1 VSARLLLVASLN
13 FADDYGGLDRSAK
26 QLKAQ
31 AFPYDQIDCEPLIQE
46 LIRVGMLI
54 QYEVNNRMYL
64 HIKGF
69 QKHQKVE
76 KPAKP
81 RIPVYD
87 PSVNTPLLLPESS
100 PSPHL
105 LVAVSSS
112 EGNGREGKGV
122 KRESTRGRGDERATR
137 LSENWEPTDEFWE
150 IAKAEGID
158 PERTAAKF
166 RDYWISVP
174 GAKGRKLNWKATW
187 RNWCRSD
194 AERNH
199 GRSLNGSGGD
209 DEAEKIWSQLIASDG
224 SDPPRTEQIQ
234 SAINAVGGWPAIRL
248 RTPYEDLKLKNS
260 FCDALRGTKP

>member
-1 VSARLLLVASLN
+1 MSARLLLVASLN

-46 LIRVGMLI
+46 LIRVGLLI

-112 EGNGREGKGV
+112 EGNGREGKG
-122 KRESTRGRGDERATR
+122 KEGEGEREGEPPPAGLDLAIWGKWLEYRSKIRKPLKPASIPAAQRALAAFGSDQAAVVEQSIAQGWQGLFALKLNGAQPVSTPP
-137 LSENWEPTDEFWE
+137 L
-150 IAKAEGID
+150 KL
-158 PERTAAKF
+158 RTA
-166 RDYWISVP
+166 DEI
-174 GAKGRKLNWKATW
+174 
-187 RNWCRSD
+187 
-194 AERNH
+194 
-199 GRSLNGSGGD
+199 
-209 DEAEKIWSQLIASDG
+209 EAEELARAG
-224 SDPPRTEQIQ
+224 H
-234 SAINAVGGWPAIRL
+234 
-248 RTPYEDLKLKNS
+248 
-260 FCDALRGTKP
+260 